1 MEELGSRP
9 TLPLPSL
16 IWGSRLWDMKYLHR
30 LPYKQEIF
38 ISKVLSSLKWSLS
51 SFLSLITFELSRLC
65 DSLLVLYNLSGKM
78 GRAVKFLLF
87 LCPTLFF
94 REHLY
99 IMESTRLRHFFLVL
113 SRPKGRQRKLWKDEG
128 RWEHDKFREDEQAPK
143 SRQELIA
150 LYGYDIR
157 SAHNPDDI
165 KPRRIR
171 KPRWGNFAVYI
182 YILERP
188 LLF

>member
-1 MEELGSRP
+1 MSSTFINLRRKAS
-9 TLPLPSL
+9 
-16 IWGSRLWDMKYLHR
+16 KYLHTW
-30 LPYKQEIF
+30 PYRREMF
-38 ISKVLSSLKWSLS
+38 PECWVVWSKGFPYFYTCYIHTQQALKC
-51 SFLSLITFELSRLC
+51 C
-65 DSLLVLYNLSGKM
+65 DSPLLFGRPVLYNLSGKM
-78 GRAVKFLLF
+78 ERLPEFLMVLCQPCLF
-87 LCPTLFF
+87 H
-94 REHLY
+94 EHLY
-99 IMESTRLRHFFLVL
+99 MAESANLRHFSLVPT
-113 SRPKGRQRKLWKDEG
+113 RPKGRQRKLWKDEG

-171 KPRWGNFAVYI
+171 KPRWGHFGAYI
-182 YILERP
+182 IDICKKKKKT

>member
-1 MEELGSRP
+1 M
-9 TLPLPSL
+9 
-16 IWGSRLWDMKYLHR
+16 
-30 LPYKQEIF
+30 
-38 ISKVLSSLKWSLS
+38 
-51 SFLSLITFELSRLC
+51 
-65 DSLLVLYNLSGKM
+65 
-78 GRAVKFLLF
+78 KFLLSS
-87 LCPTLFF
+87 CHLFY
-94 REHLY
+94 EHLY
-99 IMESTRLRHFFLVL
+99 LTDTANLSQFSLVL

-171 KPRWGNFAVYI
+171 KPRWGDFKAYI
-182 YILERP
+182 VFLGRIS